1 MHPKLKINQ
10 PGVPLNLAIGNF
22 PVDFPTNLQ
31 PENSMQTSFTPSAI
45 SDLEALAN
53 GKAMASQYE
62 RYVDRY
68 IRQGNSFYTK
78 ILAKQ
83 GQKAAEAALAEW
95 NRRSRISDFAAAVA
109 PVVQGLLALSRAN
122 QDSVKVLDTDE
133 KTLFPRYLEIAN
145 SNKMFV
151 AFNTEPQHGCCV
163 ALPGAEDWGPSG
175 RLGLKAVTLQAGL
188 NREYEVVAELGL
200 ILPLRGE
207 AAAQSKE
214 GHVVV
219 GIELTG
225 YTRTF
230 SFEPRLAKNGFLMYQ
245 LGMIGAERAVSYSR
259 TSGGDFASAV
269 GFPGA
274 IDYVASA
281 LPKLGQYF
289 TALAKGLGK
298 AN

>member
-1 MHPKLKINQ
+1 
-10 PGVPLNLAIGNF
+10 
-22 PVDFPTNLQ
+22 
-31 PENSMQTSFTPSAI
+31 MQTSFAPSAVT
-45 SDLEALAN
+45 DLEALAN

-68 IRQGNSFYTK
+68 IRQGDTFYTRL
-78 ILAKQ
+78 LAKK
-83 GQKAAEAALAEW
+83 GKVAAEAALAEW
-95 NRRSRISDFAAAVA
+95 NRGRRMSDFAAAVA

-122 QDSVKVLDTDE
+122 QDSVTVLDTNE
-133 KTLFPRYLEIAN
+133 ESKFPCYRAIAN
-145 SNKMFV
+145 PNKMFV
-151 AFNTEPQHGCCV
+151 AFNQEPKLGNGLS
-163 ALPGAEDWGPSG
+163 LPGADDWNRHG

-200 ILPLRGE
+200 LLPLRGE
-207 AAAQSKE
+207 AAEYSKE
-214 GHVVV
+214 GYVFV

-245 LGMIGAERAVSYSR
+245 LGMIGAEQAVSYSS
-259 TSGGDFASAV
+259 TSGGDLASAV

-281 LPKLGQYF
+281 LPKLGQYL

-298 AN
+298 AD